1 MCLDNLHVQITFR
14 KPAAG
19 MGWGGRR
26 TRGGV
31 AKRKP
36 VGRRS
41 RAALGKLVGHSCSS
55 LNCTFVTD
63 NSGLGCESVVIA
75 LSVLSD
81 ATGNN

>member
-1 MCLDNLHVQITFR
+1 M
-14 KPAAG
+14 
-19 MGWGGRR
+19 
-26 TRGGV
+26 
-31 AKRKP
+31 
-36 VGRRS
+36 GRRS

-55 LNCTFVTD
+55 LNRTFVTD